1 MMVFPV
7 SDLNLVFPAQSQLLV
22 PEQKDSS
29 SWYQKL
35 DTKDKP
41 TYSGIGK
48 TLSSPVA
55 MMAFEP
61 VDSISSDELVVW
73 RNPWPWTDA
82 SSLLICS
89 VVW

>member
-1 MMVFPV
+1 MVFPV

-22 PEQKDSS
+22 PEQKESS

-48 TLSSPVA
+48 TLLSLVA
-55 MMAFEP
+55 MIILESI
-61 VDSISSDELVVW
+61 DCISSD
-73 RNPWPWTDA
+73 
-82 SSLLICS
+82 
-89 VVW
+89 